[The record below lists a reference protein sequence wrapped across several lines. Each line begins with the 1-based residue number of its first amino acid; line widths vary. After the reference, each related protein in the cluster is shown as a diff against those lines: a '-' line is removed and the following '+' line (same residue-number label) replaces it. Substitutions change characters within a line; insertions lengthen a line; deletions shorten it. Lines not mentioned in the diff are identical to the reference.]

1 MSDRYE
7 AVIGVWDGHDAGVAL
22 VVDGRVT
29 LALNEERL
37 SGRKLDVGLPERALA
52 VVRDAA
58 RGLRVAYA
66 PTTSDPAKTLTRLFP
81 SMKEDYY
88 KLRRRLAPPGPLHGL
103 KQRAKYALT
112 QWRPTPFFA
121 SWTRRIF
128 SRQLE
133 VAESDIFLVN
143 HHESH
148 AASAAYWPE
157 WTRDALVV
165 TLDGI
170 GDGESGSVWE
180 WSQVE
185 GALRKLISI
194 PGSASLGL
202 FFEHVTNELQMRPL
216 EDEGK
221 VMALADHAAPVPDVE
236 NPLLALMQVID
247 GRLISSHSPARLARQ
262 LAHVHWSC
270 PNERFAHLA
279 QRMVE
284 VLAAALVREAVRI
297 TGCRHVALSGGVAS
311 NVKANRTIRHLPEVD
326 DVYVF
331 PHMGDGGLPAGAAIA
346 AWAETSRDRRVEVD
360 PRTLGPVYPVAAL
373 ELAVQG
379 RGLSPTRPQ
388 DLASDVARRLAQGQ
402 IVCWFQGAMEYGPRA
417 LGQRSVLARPGSLAI
432 KDRLNLVLKRRVWY
446 QPFCPSLLE
455 SEAPA
460 ILRDWHIG
468 GHSNRDMTMAY
479 QVRPEALEQ
488 MRGVVNVDGS
498 CRPQI
503 VRSDDPTP
511 FGDLLRA
518 TKRETG
524 IGVLLNTSFN
534 IHGEPLV
541 CTPDEAVDV
550 FLRGGADALVMGPF
564 VAERPGAAFA

>member
-1 MSDRYE
+1 M
-7 AVIGVWDGHDAGVAL
+7 IILGLWDGHDAGAACL
-22 VVDGRVT
+22 VDGRLV
-29 LALNEERL
+29 AAVNEERL
-37 SGRKLDVGLPERALA
+37 TRRKLEVAFPVRSIALCLKQAGVSAADVT
-52 VVRDAA
+52 
-58 RGLRVAYA
+58 RVAA
-66 PTTSDPAKTLTRLFP
+66 STTDPAKALERLLPWTKERYYQVRRRQTAPGALAHVTRSLKRRVTTWPPMAWSRALSRAMLQRQLRAAGLAGSPLTLFDHHHCHALAAAHASGFAQAAVVTIDGLGDGVSATIGRFVNGRY
-81 SMKEDYY
+81 EV
-88 KLRRRLAPPGPLHGL
+88 LRR
-103 KQRAKYALT
+103 
-112 QWRPTPFFA
+112 
-121 SWTRRIF
+121 
-128 SRQLE
+128 
-133 VAESDIFLVN
+133 
-143 HHESH
+143 SH
-148 AASAAYWPE
+148 A
-157 WTRDALVV
+157 RD
-165 TLDGI
+165 
-170 GDGESGSVWE
+170 
-180 WSQVE
+180 
-185 GALRKLISI
+185 
-194 PGSASLGL
+194 SLGV
-202 FFEHVTNELQMRPL
+202 FFEHVTELLNMREL

-284 VLAAALVREAVRI
+284 VLAAALVRDAVRI

-346 AWAETSRDRRVEVD
+346 AWDETSRDRRVEVD

>member
-1 MSDRYE
+1 M
-7 AVIGVWDGHDAGVAL
+7 IILGLWDGHDAGAACL
-22 VVDGRVT
+22 VDGRLV
-29 LALNEERL
+29 AAVNEERL
-37 SGRKLDVGLPERALA
+37 TRRKLEVAFPVRSIALCLKQAGVSAADVT
-52 VVRDAA
+52 
-58 RGLRVAYA
+58 RVAA
-66 PTTSDPAKTLTRLFP
+66 STTDPAKALERLLPWTKERYYQVRRRQTAPGALAHVTRSLKRRVTTWPPMAWSRALSRAMLQRQLRAAGLAGSPLTLFDHHHCHALAAAHASGFAQAAVVTIDGLGDGVSATIGRFVNGRY
-81 SMKEDYY
+81 EV
-88 KLRRRLAPPGPLHGL
+88 LRR
-103 KQRAKYALT
+103 
-112 QWRPTPFFA
+112 
-121 SWTRRIF
+121 
-128 SRQLE
+128 
-133 VAESDIFLVN
+133 
-143 HHESH
+143 SH
-148 AASAAYWPE
+148 A
-157 WTRDALVV
+157 RD
-165 TLDGI
+165 
-170 GDGESGSVWE
+170 
-180 WSQVE
+180 
-185 GALRKLISI
+185 
-194 PGSASLGL
+194 SLGV
-202 FFEHVTNELQMRPL
+202 FFEHVTELLNMREL

-284 VLAAALVREAVRI
+284 VLAAALVRDAVRI

-388 DLASDVARRLAQGQ
+388 DLASDVVRRLAQGQ

>member
-1 MSDRYE
+1 M
-7 AVIGVWDGHDAGVAL
+7 IILGLWDGHDAGAACL
-22 VVDGRVT
+22 VDGRLV
-29 LALNEERL
+29 AAVNEERL
-37 SGRKLDVGLPERALA
+37 TRRKLEVAFPVRSIALCLKQAGVSAADVT
-52 VVRDAA
+52 
-58 RGLRVAYA
+58 RVAA
-66 PTTSDPAKTLTRLFP
+66 STTDPAKALERLLPWTKERYYQVRRRQTAPGALAHVTRSLKRRVTTWPPMAWSRALSRAMLQRQLRAAGLAGSPLTLFDHHHCHALAAAHASGFAQAAVVTIDGLGDGVSATIGRFVNGRY
-81 SMKEDYY
+81 EV
-88 KLRRRLAPPGPLHGL
+88 LRR
-103 KQRAKYALT
+103 
-112 QWRPTPFFA
+112 
-121 SWTRRIF
+121 
-128 SRQLE
+128 
-133 VAESDIFLVN
+133 
-143 HHESH
+143 SH
-148 AASAAYWPE
+148 A
-157 WTRDALVV
+157 RD
-165 TLDGI
+165 
-170 GDGESGSVWE
+170 
-180 WSQVE
+180 
-185 GALRKLISI
+185 
-194 PGSASLGL
+194 SLGV
-202 FFEHVTNELQMRPL
+202 FFEHVTELLNMREL

-284 VLAAALVREAVRI
+284 VLAAALVRDAVRI